1 MAGAIFVLT
10 PTVGWAFPLLWPILM
25 STAGALGY
33 KLYTSS
39 ADDAPLRGK
48 LTAKMKQL
56 RIVKLSLD
64 ELLTGVVAEEVGRDQ
79 VLRFVRDEITLVFK
93 RDARGKF
100 SIEVMG
106 PNSIPP
112 ERLRAA
118 GVEFAYE
125 LIQQFAY
132 HRVITEMEKRGANVV
147 GEHVDEEGNIVLELR
162 RWKP

>member
-1 MAGAIFVLT
+1 MAGALFVLT

-25 STAGALGY
+25 STAAALGY
-33 KLYTSS
+33 KLYTSN

-48 LTAKMKQL
+48 LTSKMKQL

-64 ELLTGVVAEEVGRDQ
+64 ELITEVVAEEVGRDQ
-79 VLRFVRDEITLVFK
+79 VLRFVREDITLVFK

-106 PNSIPP
+106 PSSLSA

-132 HRVITEMEKRGANVV
+132 HRVVSEMEKRGGNVV
-147 GEHVDEEGNIVLELR
+147 NERVDEEGNIVLELR